1 MSWHVGRVTQ
11 SSAPAPVD
19 WNDRR
24 VPSWFP
30 KVLLYVFLAIG
41 AFMTLRVIFNSL
53 SGFLLTLLVALFL
66 SFAVEPAVDW
76 LAARGWRRGPAT
88 GLVFFVL
95 FVFGGLMIFLMINL
109 VVQQVQTLVDDAPR
123 LINKAA
129 DWVNQRFDTN
139 ITTNDLVDRLESI
152 QGDLANTAGNVG
164 GRVLS
169 VTSSVIG
176 VVFQFFTVGLFSFY
190 MVAEGPQLRR
200 TVCSVLPPDRQREVL
215 RLWDIA
221 IAKTGG
227 YLYSRML
234 LAIISAAA
242 GWMAFAIIGVPSPL
256 ALALF
261 MGVVAQFVPVVGTYI
276 GGALPVLIALI
287 DDPINAVWVLGYI
300 LIYQQIENYFLAP
313 RITAKTMAI
322 HPAVAFG
329 SAIVGA
335 SVIGPIGA
343 LLALPAAAIVQAFV
357 SSYIHRY
364 DLIVEESELEAS
376 IEDTDLPRLRLG
388 RKRGSKH
395 TDEGD
400 DAADKPADQPDAK
413 PDAPESS

>member
-1 MSWHVGRVTQ
+1 MNWDERK
-11 SSAPAPVD
+11 
-19 WNDRR
+19 

-30 KVLLYVFLAIG
+30 KVLLYIFLAVG
-41 AFMTLRVIFNSL
+41 AFLALRVIFNSL
-53 SGFLLTLLVALFL
+53 SGFLVTLLVALFL

-76 LAARGWRRGPAT
+76 MAERGWRRGPAT

-123 LINKAA
+123 LINRAA
-129 DWVNQRFDTN
+129 DWVNERFNTN
-139 ITTNDLVDRLESI
+139 ITTNDLIEQLESI
-152 QGDLANTAGNVG
+152 QGDIATTAGNVG

-169 VTSSVIG
+169 LTSSVVG
-176 VVFQFFTVGLFSFY
+176 VVFQFFTIALFSFY

-200 TVCSVLPPDRQREVL
+200 TVCSVLPPDRQREIL

-227 YLYSRML
+227 YLYSRLL

-242 GWMAFAIIGVPSPL
+242 GWMAFAIIGIPSPL

-300 LIYQQIENYFLAP
+300 LIYQQIENYLLAP
-313 RITAKTMAI
+313 RITARTMAI

-335 SVIGPIGA
+335 SILGPIGA

-357 SSYIHRY
+357 SSYINRY
-364 DLIVEESELEAS
+364 ELIADDSELEAAVHES
-376 IEDTDLPRLRLG
+376 DLF
-388 RKRGSKH
+388 
-395 TDEGD
+395 D
-400 DAADKPADQPDAK
+400 DASAGSSESEAEAK
-413 PDAPESS
+413 PPDP